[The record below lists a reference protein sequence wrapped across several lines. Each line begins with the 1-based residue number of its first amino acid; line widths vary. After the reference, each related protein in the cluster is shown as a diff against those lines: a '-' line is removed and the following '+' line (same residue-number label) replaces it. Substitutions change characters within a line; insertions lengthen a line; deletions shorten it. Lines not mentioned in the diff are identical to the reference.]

1 MKQARKSSFRRN
13 FGDLRGML
21 ALTRGNRL
29 QYLWAIIS
37 VGVASL
43 MGYAMPLIVRVTVDS
58 VIDTQPFDL
67 PQTLVNWIEM
77 AGGREAWR
85 QNLWVSAVILV
96 VMALIGGLFTYFRG
110 RYTAKA
116 SEGIAQRLRDRL
128 YGHLQ
133 TLSYDYHVKA
143 ETGDLIQRCTSDVE
157 TIRRFLAV
165 QVIELVRGVFM
176 VGIAVAI
183 LLPISPKLTGISLI
197 MVPPMFLF
205 SLIYFVKVQQRFRR
219 ADEAEGEMST
229 VLQENLTGMRVVRAF
244 GQQAYEVEKF
254 DRYNRTNRD
263 LYYKLMKLMGFYW
276 GFSDYMGFL
285 QIGIS
290 LTAGVAMTVSGE
302 ITLGSM
308 LVFTSYSSMMLWP
321 VRQLGRIL
329 ADMGKA
335 MVSFERLQQILTQ
348 PSEPDDGVQDEQAMR
363 GDIVFD
369 HVWFGYEK
377 DKPVLR
383 DVSFTAKAGETIAI
397 LGATGSG
404 KSSLVHLLQ
413 RLYDYDKGEITLGGR
428 PICQLNRKWLRH
440 RVGIVL
446 QEPFLFS
453 KTIRENIGITKRGAG
468 EDEIIEA
475 ARIAAVHEVI
485 TSFDQGYETP
495 VGERGVTLS
504 GGQKQRVAIARM
516 LMQNAPILIFDDSLS
531 AVDTQTDA
539 TIREA
544 LQKRRKGTTT
554 FIISHRINTLS
565 EADQILV
572 LEEGRIVQ
580 RGTHASLIKEDGLY
594 KRIWAL
600 QEGAAAQEA

>member
-96 VMALIGGLFTYFRG
+96 AMALIGGLFTYFRG

-348 PSEPDDGVQDEQAMR
+348 PSEPDDGVQDEQAVR

-383 DVSFTAKAGETIAI
+383 DVSFTAKVGETIAI

-428 PICQLNRKWLRH
+428 PIRQLNRKWLRR

-539 TIREA
+539 TIRAA
-544 LQKRRKGTTT
+544 LQKRRRGVTT

-580 RGTHASLIKEDGLY
+580 RGTHETLLGEEGLY
-594 KRIWAL
+594 RRIWAL
-600 QEGAAAQEA
+600 QEGAAQEA

>member
-1 MKQARKSSFRRN
+1 MKQARKNNFRRN
-13 FGDLRGML
+13 FGDLKGML

-43 MGYAMPLIVRVTVDS
+43 MGYATPLIVRVTVDS

-67 PQTLVNWIEM
+67 PGWLVAWIEM

-85 QNLWVSAVILV
+85 QNLWISAVILV
-96 VMALIGGLFTYFRG
+96 VVALIGGLFTYFRG

-133 TLSYDYHVKA
+133 SLSYDYHVKA

-428 PICQLNRKWLRH
+428 PIRQLNRKWLRR

-580 RGTHASLIKEDGLY
+580 RGTHASLLKEEGLY
-594 KRIWAL
+594 RRIWAL
-600 QEGAAAQEA
+600 QEGAAQEA

>member
-348 PSEPDDGVQDEQAMR
+348 PSEPDDGVKDEQAVR

-428 PICQLNRKWLRH
+428 PIRQLNRKWLRR

-544 LQKRRKGTTT
+544 LQKRRRGATT

-580 RGTHASLIKEDGLY
+580 RGTHETLLGEEGLY
-594 KRIWAL
+594 RRIWAL
-600 QEGAAAQEA
+600 QEGAAQEA

>member
-1 MKQARKSSFRRN
+1 MKQARKNNFRRN
-13 FGDLRGML
+13 FGDLKGML

-43 MGYAMPLIVRVTVDS
+43 MGYATPLIVRVTVDS

-67 PQTLVNWIEM
+67 PGWLVAWIEM

-85 QNLWVSAVILV
+85 QNLWISAVILV
-96 VMALIGGLFTYFRG
+96 VVALIGGLFTYFRG

-133 TLSYDYHVKA
+133 SLSYDYHVKA

-348 PSEPDDGVQDEQAMR
+348 PSEPDDGVQDEQAVR

-383 DVSFTAKAGETIAI
+383 DVSFTAKAGKTIAI

-428 PICQLNRKWLRH
+428 PIRQLNRKWLRR

-580 RGTHASLIKEDGLY
+580 RGTHASLLKEEGLY
-594 KRIWAL
+594 RRIWAL
-600 QEGAAAQEA
+600 QEGAAQEA

>member
-1 MKQARKSSFRRN
+1 MKQARKNNFRRN
-13 FGDLRGML
+13 FGDLKGML

-43 MGYAMPLIVRVTVDS
+43 MGYATPLIVRVTVDS
-58 VIDTQPFDL
+58 VIDAQPFDL
-67 PQTLVNWIEM
+67 PGWLVAWIEM

-85 QNLWVSAVILV
+85 QNLWISAVILV
-96 VMALIGGLFTYFRG
+96 VVALIGGLFTYFRG

-133 TLSYDYHVKA
+133 SLSYDYHVKA

-348 PSEPDDGVQDEQAMR
+348 PSEPDDGVQDEQAVR

-428 PICQLNRKWLRH
+428 PIRQLNRKWLRH

-539 TIREA
+539 TIRAA

-580 RGTHASLIKEDGLY
+580 RGTHASLIEEDGLY